1 VLSLCDVLDLAIF
14 FPLDLRCLS
23 VLLPRTVFLQ
33 PSWFRSSGS
42 RSFSPFSF
50 SARRSDPTVPRGS
63 YRLGSRCLF
72 CLPSLDSVVVTCSD
86 FSCSWSSCKNL
97 ACALS
102 SKRARSRLGLHR
114 SPCKCSPWAAGSQLV
129 KPQVALQFL
138 GSCSILLSK
147 FFKVSSLPN
156 FVFFLSAHACCRSM
170 VFWSN
175 FVFPV
180 VFPASMRTS
189 LAMPKVFFIIF
200 LPVLIFRFPVLVLPS
215 ALKEFPSCSFLRSI
229 RPDILCS
236 APFSTREFSD
246 CRASV
251 DFPPV
256 SGTA

>member
-1 VLSLCDVLDLAIF
+1 
-14 FPLDLRCLS
+14 
-23 VLLPRTVFLQ
+23 LLPRTVFLQ

-138 GSCSILLSK
+138 GSCSILLPK

-175 FVFPV
+175 FVFPAG
-180 VFPASMRTS
+180 FPTRIRTL
-189 LAMPKVFFIIF
+189 LAVPKVFFLF
-200 LPVLIFRFPVLVLPS
+200 SCRSCFFVSWSWSCADFSGPRVLNWFSPS

-229 RPDILCS
+229 RPDFLCS